1 MELKNLLVVSPSLE
15 GVEIIISSR
24 VELVTRWRGELCLR
38 GGGRGVVSLR
48 EGVVISRGE
57 MSSVPVSRSLDLILV
72 GVSVPVT
79 ILVSLG
85 LILVGVSEVVC
96 SSRSV
101 FRVGVMSGRVDMCP
115 VQVSGSVDL
124 ILVGVVEMEG
134 FGGLLGVVWFRRVCV
149 DVVGV
154 SDVIGEVGRAV
165 LLCEIEEPEIGYV
178 VSEEPELVYVVSG
191 EAGDE

>member
-38 GGGRGVVSLR
+38 GGGRGVVSLG

-72 GVSVPVT
+72 GVSVLVT
-79 ILVSLG
+79 VLGSLG

-101 FRVGVMSGRVDMCP
+101 FRVSVMSGRVDMCP

-124 ILVGVVEMEG
+124 ISVGVVDMEE
-134 FGGLLGVVWFRRVCV
+134 LGVVWFRRVCV

-154 SDVIGEVGRAV
+154 SDIIGEVGRAV
-165 LLCEIEEPEIGYV
+165 LLCEIEELEIGYV
-178 VSEEPELVYVVSG
+178 VSVEPELVYVVSG

>member
-57 MSSVPVSRSLDLILV
+57 MSSVPVTISLDLILV
-72 GVSVPVT
+72 GVSVPVA

-101 FRVGVMSGRVDMCP
+101 FRVSVMSGRVDMCP
-115 VQVSGSVDL
+115 VQVSGSN
-124 ILVGVVEMEG
+124 
-134 FGGLLGVVWFRRVCV
+134 
-149 DVVGV
+149 
-154 SDVIGEVGRAV
+154 VIGEVGRAV

-178 VSEEPELVYVVSG
+178 VSEEPKLVSVVSG

>member
-57 MSSVPVSRSLDLILV
+57 MSSVPVSISLD
-72 GVSVPVT
+72 
-79 ILVSLG
+79 

-101 FRVGVMSGRVDMCP
+101 FRVSVMSGRVDMCP

-124 ILVGVVEMEG
+124 ISVGVVEMEG

-165 LLCEIEEPEIGYV
+165 LLCEIEELEIGYV

>member
-1 MELKNLLVVSPSLE
+1 MKNLLVVSPSLE

-57 MSSVPVSRSLDLILV
+57 MSSVPVSISLDLILV

-96 SSRSV
+96 SSGSV
-101 FRVGVMSGRVDMCP
+101 FRVSVMRV
-115 VQVSGSVDL
+115 G
-124 ILVGVVEMEG
+124 
-134 FGGLLGVVWFRRVCV
+134 CV

-154 SDVIGEVGRAV
+154 SDMIGEVGRAV
-165 LLCEIEEPEIGYV
+165 LLCEIEELEIGYV
-178 VSEEPELVYVVSG
+178 VSVEPELVYVVSG